1 MPRKKEDRA
10 QAQRIAQ
17 RLGTRLRGM
26 RKSGHRTQDEVSS
39 SIGLTTE
46 AYARIERGL
55 SLPSF
60 PTLMRLCT
68 ALETRPDLLLLEEIS
83 HDASAEDVSSELAAL
98 NGELRHLDVK
108 VVRDISRLARTLRS
122 GGSIP

>member
-10 QAQRIAQ
+10 QAQKIAA
-17 RLGTRLRGM
+17 RLGTRVRALR
-26 RKSGHRTQDEVSS
+26 KVTHRTQDEVSGAV
-39 SIGLTTE
+39 GLTTE

-60 PTLMRLCT
+60 PTLLRLCS
-68 ALETRPDLLLLEEIS
+68 ALETRPDVLLLDEPTLES
-83 HDASAEDVSSELAAL
+83 GSADVTSELAAL

-108 VVRDISRLARTLRS
+108 VVRDIGRLARTLRS
-122 GGSIP
+122 GGTTT

>member
-17 RLGTRLRGM
+17 RLGVRLRGM
-26 RKSGHRTQDEVSS
+26 RKAGHRTQDDVSTA
-39 SIGLTTE
+39 IGLTTE

-60 PTLMRLCT
+60 PTFLRLCS
-68 ALETRPDLLLLEEIS
+68 ALDTRPDVLLMEE
-83 HDASAEDVSSELAAL
+83 SAPEGSTADVSTELAAL

-122 GGSIP
+122 GGTLA

>member
-1 MPRKKEDRA
+1 MPRKKEDQA
-10 QAQRIAQ
+10 QAQLIAQ
-17 RLGTRLRGM
+17 RLGLRLRSL
-26 RKSGHRTQDEVSS
+26 RKASHRTQDDVSTA
-39 SIGLTTE
+39 IGLTTE

-60 PTLMRLCT
+60 PTLLRLCA
-68 ALETRPDLLLLEEIS
+68 ALETRPDVLLLEDFGGDA
-83 HDASAEDVSSELAAL
+83 HDIDVSSELAAL

-122 GGSIP
+122 GGSLA

>member
-17 RLGTRLRGM
+17 RLGSRLRGL
-26 RKSGHRTQDEVSS
+26 RKSGHRTQDDVSTA
-39 SIGLTTE
+39 IGLTTE

-60 PTLMRLCT
+60 PTLMRICT
-68 ALETRPDLLLLEEIS
+68 ALDTRPDLLLLEEAV
-83 HDASAEDVSSELAAL
+83 HDGSEDVTSELAAL

-122 GGSIP
+122 GGSLP

>member
-10 QAQRIAQ
+10 DAQRIAQ
-17 RLGTRLRGM
+17 RLGLRLRGM
-26 RKSGHRTQDEVSS
+26 RKAGHRTQDDVSS
-39 SIGLTTE
+39 AIGLTTE

-68 ALETRPDLLLLEEIS
+68 ALETRPDVLLLDEPMREQG
-83 HDASAEDVSSELAAL
+83 AEDVTTELAAL

-122 GGSIP
+122 GGSLG

>member
-10 QAQRIAQ
+10 QAQHIAQ
-17 RLGTRLRGM
+17 RIGSRLRGM
-26 RKSGHRTQDEVSS
+26 RKSGHRTQDDVSS
-39 SIGLTTE
+39 AIGLTTE

-60 PTLMRLCT
+60 PTLMRLCV
-68 ALETRPDLLLLEEIS
+68 ALDTRPDLLLL
-83 HDASAEDVSSELAAL
+83 DTLPADVAAHEVSTELAAL
-98 NGELRHLDVK
+98 HGELRHLDVK

-122 GGSIP
+122 GGAVT

>member
-10 QAQRIAQ
+10 QAQHIAQ

-26 RKSGHRTQDEVSS
+26 RKAGHRTQDEISS
-39 SIGLTTE
+39 AIGLTTE

-60 PTLMRLCT
+60 PTLMRLCS

-83 HDASAEDVSSELAAL
+83 HATATEDVSSELAAL
-98 NGELRHLDVK
+98 NGELRHLDLK

-122 GGSIP
+122 GGAVP

>member
-17 RLGTRLRGM
+17 RLGGRLRGM
-26 RKSGHRTQDEVSS
+26 RKASHRTQDEISTA
-39 SIGLTTE
+39 IGLTTE

-68 ALETRPDLLLLEEIS
+68 ALDTRPDALLLEDAG
-83 HDASAEDVSSELAAL
+83 HDGGSADVSSELAVL

-122 GGSIP
+122 GGSLA

>member
-17 RLGTRLRGM
+17 RLGSRLRGL
-26 RKSGHRTQDEVSS
+26 RKTGHRTQDDVSTA
-39 SIGLTTE
+39 IGLTTE

-60 PTLMRLCT
+60 PTLMRICT

-83 HDASAEDVSSELAAL
+83 QESVSEDVTSELAAL

-122 GGSIP
+122 GGSLP

>member
-26 RKSGHRTQDEVSS
+26 RKAGHRTQDEVSS
-39 SIGLTTE
+39 AIGLTTE

-68 ALETRPDLLLLEEIS
+68 ALETRPDVLLLEDLS
-83 HDASAEDVSSELAAL
+83 HDTSTEDVSTELAAL

-122 GGSIP
+122 GGGIT

>member
-10 QAQRIAQ
+10 HAQQISQ
-17 RLGTRLRGM
+17 RLGGRVRQLR
-26 RKSGHRTQDEVSS
+26 KTLHRTQDEVSNS
-39 SIGLTTE
+39 VGLTTE

-60 PTLMRLCT
+60 PTLMRLCA
-68 ALETRPDLLLLEEIS
+68 ALETRPDALLLEERVQ
-83 HDASAEDVSSELAAL
+83 DTLAPDVSAEIAAL

-108 VVRDISRLARTLRS
+108 VVRDISRLARTLRA
-122 GGSIP
+122 GGAA